1 MGWRNE
7 YDVRERKEIEF
18 CTLYAEKFNH
28 NTEDHLSR
36 LVVAKMAQRLD
47 GYERLWLEFMSL
59 LREVLPALSEA
70 DRDAGLK
77 LFNFTT
83 QLPPYVAIPD
93 LDQRRADPSIFGPTS
108 YFDSKLIF

>member
-36 LVVAKMAQRLD
+36 LVVAKMAQR
-47 GYERLWLEFMSL
+47 
-59 LREVLPALSEA
+59 
-70 DRDAGLK
+70 
-77 LFNFTT
+77 
-83 QLPPYVAIPD
+83 
-93 LDQRRADPSIFGPTS
+93 RRAAIIVIVLALG
-108 YFDSKLIF
+108 